1 MANLYGREKAKHV
14 VSLFRRIAHNYDLL
28 NTLMSGGRHREWR
41 KQATQMF
48 DLSKNGFAIDVATGT
63 GDFSIEI
70 SRLNNVEK
78 VFGVD
83 FAKEMVVLAQQKS
96 LDSMTNNKLFYIE
109 ADASFLP
116 FRNHVFQYATI
127 GFGIRNFYDLS
138 KGLSEVRRVLKQN
151 GELIIL
157 EIVKYDKNTFS
168 KIFFRCFDLVAP
180 VLGYVFARD
189 RGAYKYLTKSAEM
202 FFTANELSGFLDN
215 QGFKIVSKK
224 SIAFGNVSI
233 LLCRKK

>member
-1 MANLYGREKAKHV
+1 MANLHGKDKAKHV
-14 VSLFRRIAHNYDLL
+14 VRLFRRIANSYDLL
-28 NTLMSGGRHREWR
+28 NTLMSGGRHRDWR
-41 KQATQMF
+41 KQAIQMF
-48 DLSKNGFAIDVATGT
+48 NLSKNGIAIDVATGT

-70 SRLNNVEK
+70 SQFTNVEK

-83 FAKEMVVLAQQKS
+83 FAKEMVALAQKKS
-96 LDSMTNNKLFYIE
+96 LNLKTNNKLFYIE

-116 FRNHVFQYATI
+116 FKNSVFQYATI

-138 KGLSEVRRVLKQN
+138 KGLSEVRRVLKEN

-157 EIVKYDKNTFS
+157 EIVRHEKNIFS

-180 VLGYVFARD
+180 ILGYVFARD

-202 FFTANELSGFLDN
+202 FFTAEELSSFLKD
-215 QGFKIVSKK
+215 QGFNIVSKK

-233 LLCRKK
+233 LLCSKK